1 MMGASNHTLKTMLV
15 HDSRFVVR
23 TGQDKTT
30 KWLFV
35 YGQDTERCRRFSRD
49 TERCRGFLRDDINTD
64 HDLSEVQGKL
74 ESICLR

>member
-1 MMGASNHTLKTMLV
+1 MGNASNHTRCLFTAVGLW
-15 HDSRFVVR
+15 S
-23 TGQDKTT
+23 GQDKTT

-35 YGQDTERCRRFSRD
+35 CGQDTERCRRFSRD